1 MNTYIL
7 IILIYL
13 IGLTILNFWKSR
25 QVKNQDD
32 MMLAGRQIPIMKM
45 VFTLICTWIGSGTFI
60 SGAEFAAKAGWS
72 AMWQVAGVG
81 VGIVIIYFLASKI
94 RTFGQY
100 TVGDI
105 LEVRYGPVARL
116 FGAFAI
122 IISFTTIVSYQFKA
136 GGYIINVI
144 TDGQITT
151 QQGVFFAFL
160 FVTLFTMIGGMVA
173 IANTDLPNGIVILS
187 ALVIS
192 TPLVIMSVLKTGLF
206 RYIPYDK
213 FTELAQS
220 APDTLVYA
228 LPETHRAVF
237 NPTFTYNPTLKILAM
252 GISTMLLLLGVQ
264 SLYQKFYSARSARE
278 ARKAA
283 GIWVFGTL
291 IIESVAVIIAI
302 FATAYFANKLFIAQP
317 AFDHAEVILR
327 AAREMLPPVIGVLL
341 LGAATVVVIST
352 GMNYLLSP
360 TTTLIRDIWQRFFSK
375 KSGNVEEQAG
385 PIGRDSSYWPL
396 KATAAALFVSFFL
409 PWFKIPAA
417 QGTAAY
423 SGFSVGAFLKSSGIF
438 GAGFLGILFQIL
450 IFLIPV
456 GAVVVLILA
465 LLKRKTEIAA
475 LILGLLP
482 FLALIIILFKSNQV
496 LDQLGIGV
504 YLAMVAGFAAVI
516 YRSSLKISA
525 ETKVVLLQKFLIVL
539 VGVFAY
545 LMATQMRSV
554 MENALFA
561 YTIYG
566 VAITP
571 PLIAAL
577 AWKRVTKAAGLVSII
592 SATLVTIG
600 LKLAGSLW
608 PSIMKPAGDPNADP
622 FGIPIL
628 YPALAVALL
637 ALFIITPL
645 TKKPSAEVLSKLFP
659 EKKSE

>member
-7 IILIYL
+7 IILVYL
-13 IGLTILNFWKSR
+13 VGLTIMNFWKSR
-25 QVKNQDD
+25 QVKSQDD

-81 VGIVIIYFLASKI
+81 VGIVVIYFLASKI

-105 LEVRYGPVARL
+105 LEVRYGPVARVV
-116 FGAFAI
+116 GAFAI
-122 IISFTTIVSYQFKA
+122 IVSFTTIVSYQFKA
-136 GGYIINVI
+136 GGYILNVVS
-144 TDGQITT
+144 DAQITT

-160 FVTLFTMIGGMVA
+160 FVTVFTMIGGMVA

-192 TPLVIMSVLKTGLF
+192 TPLVIMEVMGSGLF
-206 RYIPYDK
+206 RFLPLNE
-213 FTELAQS
+213 FNNLLAT
-220 APDTLVYA
+220 APDKVAYA
-228 LPETHRAVF
+228 LPETHRAIF

-291 IIESVAVIIAI
+291 IIEAVAVIIAI
-302 FATAYFANKLFIAQP
+302 FATAHFANKLFIAPP

-327 AAREMLPPVIGVLL
+327 AAREMLPPAVGVLL

-360 TTTLIRDIWQRFFSK
+360 TTTLIRDILQRFFGK
-375 KSGNVEEQAG
+375 KEKAEVEKAAEG
-385 PIGRDSSYWPL
+385 TGIRWPL
-396 KATAAALFVSFFL
+396 VIAAAALVVAFFL
-409 PWFKIPAA
+409 PWFKL
-417 QGTAAY
+417 
-423 SGFSVGAFLKSSGIF
+423 SGASYAGFAVGSFLSTSGALD
-438 GAGFLGILFQIL
+438 AGFLSWILQL
-450 IFLIPV
+450 LVLLIPV
-456 GAVVVLILA
+456 SAALVIVLVMLR
-465 LLKRKTEIAA
+465 RKTEVAA
-475 LILGLLP
+475 LVAGLLP
-482 FLALIIILFKSNQV
+482 FVALIFMLFNSSQV
-496 LDQLGIGV
+496 LDQMGIGV
-504 YLAMVAGFAAVI
+504 YLAMVAGLASVI
-516 YRSSLKISA
+516 YRTSIQLDSEKR
-525 ETKVVLLQKFLIVL
+525 TVLLQKFLIVL

-571 PLIAAL
+571 VLIAAL

-592 SATLVTIG
+592 SATVVTVA
-600 LKLAGSLW
+600 LKLAGSIW
-608 PSIMKPAGDPNADP
+608 PSIMKPLGDPNADP

-628 YPALAVALL
+628 YPALAVSLL

-645 TKKPSAEVLSKLFP
+645 TKKPSREVLAKLFP
-659 EKKSE
+659 EEKAE

>member
-1 MNTYIL
+1 MNMYIL

-13 IGLTILNFWKSR
+13 AGLTIMNFWKSR

-32 MMLAGRQIPIMKM
+32 MMLAGRKIPLMKM

-81 VGIVIIYFLASKI
+81 VGIVIIYFLAGKI

-105 LEVRYGPVARL
+105 LEVRYGPIARVV
-116 FGAFAI
+116 GAFAI
-122 IISFTTIVSYQFKA
+122 MISFTTIVSYQFKA
-136 GGYIINVI
+136 GGYILNVI
-144 TDGQITT
+144 SDGSITT

-160 FVTLFTMIGGMVA
+160 FVTVFTMIGGMVA

-192 TPLVIMSVLKTGLF
+192 TPLVIMEVAGSGLF
-206 RYIPYDK
+206 RYLPVQE
-213 FTELAQS
+213 FNNLLAT
-220 APDTLVYA
+220 APDKLAYA

-264 SLYQKFYSARSARE
+264 SLYQKFYSARTAKE

-302 FATAYFANKLFIAQP
+302 FATAYFANKLFIAEP

-327 AAREMLPPVIGVLL
+327 AAREILPPAVGVLL

-360 TTTLIRDIWQRFFSK
+360 TTTLIRDIIQRFFGK
-375 KSGNVEEQAG
+375 KGKQAEVQTQKNNG
-385 PIGRDSSYWPL
+385 LSWPL
-396 KATAAALFVSFFL
+396 LIAAGALVVAFLL
-409 PWFKIPAA
+409 PWFKLSGASH
-417 QGTAAY
+417 
-423 SGFSVGAFLKSSGIF
+423 SGFAVGSFLSTSG
-438 GAGFLGILFQIL
+438 ALESASLGWIIQIL
-450 IFLIPV
+450 VFLIPLT
-456 GAVVVLILA
+456 AVLVIALVVMR
-465 LLKRKTEIAA
+465 RKTEVVA
-475 LILGLLP
+475 LITGLLP
-482 FLALIIILFKSNQV
+482 FVALIILLFNNSQV
-496 LDQLGIGV
+496 LDQLGIGA
-504 YLAMVAGFAAVI
+504 YLSMVAGLAVVI
-516 YRSSLKISA
+516 YRTSIQMGSEKR
-525 ETKVVLLQKFLIVL
+525 TVLLQKFLIVL

-571 PLIAAL
+571 VLIAAL
-577 AWKRVTKAAGLVSII
+577 AWKRVTKAAGLASII
-592 SATLVTIG
+592 SATVVTIA
-600 LKLAGSLW
+600 LKLAGSIW
-608 PSIMKPAGDPNADP
+608 PSIMKPVGDPNADP

-628 YPALAVALL
+628 YPALAVSLL

-645 TKKPSAEVLSKLFP
+645 TKKPSPEVLAKLFP
-659 EKKSE
+659 EKGSEETT

>member
-1 MNTYIL
+1 MNKYIL
-7 IILIYL
+7 IILVYL
-13 IGLTILNFWKSR
+13 AGLTIMNFWKSR
-25 QVKNQDD
+25 KVKSQDE
-32 MMLAGRQIPIMKM
+32 MMLAGRQIPMTKM

-81 VGIVIIYFLASKI
+81 VGIIIIYFLSSKI

-105 LEVRYGPVARL
+105 LEVRYGPVARVV
-116 FGAFAI
+116 GAFAI

-136 GGYIINVI
+136 GGYILNVVS
-144 TDGQITT
+144 DGQITT

-160 FVTLFTMIGGMVA
+160 FVTVFTMIGGMVA
-173 IANTDLPNGIVILS
+173 IANTELPNGIVIVS

-192 TPLVIMSVLKTGLF
+192 TPLVIMEVMGSGLF
-206 RYIPYDK
+206 RYLPLNE
-213 FTELAQS
+213 FNNLVAT
-220 APDTLVYA
+220 APDQVAYA
-228 LPETHRAVF
+228 LPETHRAIF
-237 NPTFTYNPTLKILAM
+237 NPTFTYNPPLKILAM

-291 IIESVAVIIAI
+291 LLESVAVIIAI
-302 FATAYFANKLFIAQP
+302 FATAHFANKLFIAQP

-327 AAREMLPPVIGVLL
+327 AAREMLPPAVGVLL

-360 TTTLIRDIWQRFFSK
+360 TTTLIRDILQRFFGK
-375 KSGNVEEQAG
+375 KEKQEVEKAAEG
-385 PIGRDSSYWPL
+385 TGIRWPL
-396 KATAAALFVSFFL
+396 VIAAAGLIVAFFL
-409 PWFKIPAA
+409 PWFKLAGA
-417 QGTAAY
+417 SYAGFAVGSFLST
-423 SGFSVGAFLKSSGIF
+423 SGALE
-438 GAGFLGILFQIL
+438 AGFLSWILQL
-450 IFLIPV
+450 LVLLIPFSAALV
-456 GAVVVLILA
+456 IVLVVLR
-465 LLKRKTEIAA
+465 RKTEVVA
-475 LILGLLP
+475 LVSGLLP
-482 FLALIIILFKSNQV
+482 FVALIFILFNSSQV

-504 YLAMVAGFAAVI
+504 YLAMVAGLASVI
-516 YRSSLKISA
+516 YRTSIRLDSEKRM
-525 ETKVVLLQKFLIVL
+525 VLLQKFLIVL

-545 LMATQMRSV
+545 LMATQMLSV

-571 PLIAAL
+571 VLIAAL
-577 AWKRVTKAAGLVSII
+577 VWKRVTKAAGLVSII
-592 SATLVTIG
+592 SATLVTIA
-600 LKLAGSLW
+600 LKLAGSIW
-608 PSIMKPAGDPNADP
+608 PSIMKPAGNPNADP

-628 YPALAVALL
+628 YPALAVSLL

-645 TKKPSAEVLSKLFP
+645 TKKPSKEVLAKLFP
-659 EKKSE
+659 EKKAE

>member
-1 MNTYIL
+1 MNKYIL
-7 IILIYL
+7 IILVYL
-13 IGLTILNFWKSR
+13 AGLTIMNFWKSR
-25 QVKNQDD
+25 KVKSQDE
-32 MMLAGRQIPIMKM
+32 MMLAGRQIPMMKM

-81 VGIVIIYFLASKI
+81 VGIIIIYFLSSKI

-105 LEVRYGPVARL
+105 LEVRYGPVARVV
-116 FGAFAI
+116 GAFAI

-136 GGYIINVI
+136 GGYILNVVS
-144 TDGQITT
+144 DGQITT

-160 FVTLFTMIGGMVA
+160 FVTVFTMIGGMVA
-173 IANTDLPNGIVILS
+173 IANTDLPNGIVIVS

-192 TPLVIMSVLKTGLF
+192 TPLVIMEVMGSGLF
-206 RYIPYDK
+206 RYLPLNE
-213 FTELAQS
+213 FNNLVAT
-220 APDTLVYA
+220 APDQVAYA
-228 LPETHRAVF
+228 LPETHRAIF
-237 NPTFTYNPTLKILAM
+237 NPTFTYNPPLKILAM

-291 IIESVAVIIAI
+291 LLESVAVIVAI
-302 FATAYFANKLFIAQP
+302 FATAHFANKLFIAQP

-327 AAREMLPPVIGVLL
+327 AAREMLPPVVGVLL

-360 TTTLIRDIWQRFFSK
+360 TTTLIHDILQRFFGK
-375 KSGNVEEQAG
+375 KEKQEVEKAAEG
-385 PIGRDSSYWPL
+385 TGIRWPL
-396 KATAAALFVSFFL
+396 VIAAAALVVSFFL
-409 PWFKIPAA
+409 PWFKLTGASYA
-417 QGTAAY
+417 GFAVGSFLST
-423 SGFSVGAFLKSSGIF
+423 SGALE
-438 GAGFLGILFQIL
+438 AGFLSWIFQL
-450 IFLIPV
+450 LVLLIPISAALV
-456 GAVVVLILA
+456 IVLVVLR
-465 LLKRKTEIAA
+465 RKTEVVA
-475 LILGLLP
+475 LVSGLLP
-482 FLALIIILFKSNQV
+482 FVTLIIILFNSSQV

-504 YLAMVAGFAAVI
+504 YLAMVAGLASVI
-516 YRSSLKISA
+516 YRTSIRLDSEKR
-525 ETKVVLLQKFLIVL
+525 TVLLQKFLIVL

-545 LMATQMRSV
+545 LMATQMLSV

-571 PLIAAL
+571 VLIAAL
-577 AWKRVTKAAGLVSII
+577 VWKRVTKAAGLVSIV
-592 SATLVTIG
+592 SATMVTIA
-600 LKLAGSLW
+600 LKLAGSIW
-608 PSIMKPAGDPNADP
+608 PSIMKPAGNPNADP

-628 YPALAVALL
+628 YPALAVSLL

-645 TKKPSAEVLSKLFP
+645 TKKPSKEVLAKLFP
-659 EKKSE
+659 EKKAE

>member
-7 IILIYL
+7 IILVYL
-13 IGLTILNFWKSR
+13 VGLTIMNFWKSR
-25 QVKNQDD
+25 QVKSQDD

-81 VGIVIIYFLASKI
+81 VGIVVIYFLASKI

-105 LEVRYGPVARL
+105 LEVRYGPVARVV
-116 FGAFAI
+116 GAFAI
-122 IISFTTIVSYQFKA
+122 IVSFTTIVSYQFKA
-136 GGYIINVI
+136 GGYILNVVS
-144 TDGQITT
+144 DAQITT

-160 FVTLFTMIGGMVA
+160 FVTVFTMIGGMVA

-192 TPLVIMSVLKTGLF
+192 TPLVIMEVMGSGLF
-206 RYIPYDK
+206 RFLPLNE
-213 FTELAQS
+213 FNNLLAT
-220 APDTLVYA
+220 APDKVAYA
-228 LPETHRAVF
+228 LPETHRAIF

-291 IIESVAVIIAI
+291 IIEAVAVIIAI
-302 FATAYFANKLFIAQP
+302 FATAHFANKLFIAPP

-327 AAREMLPPVIGVLL
+327 AAREMLPPAVGVLL

-360 TTTLIRDIWQRFFSK
+360 TTTLIRDILQRFFGK
-375 KSGNVEEQAG
+375 KEKAEVEKAAEG
-385 PIGRDSSYWPL
+385 TGIRWPL
-396 KATAAALFVSFFL
+396 VIAAAALVVAFFL
-409 PWFKIPAA
+409 PWFKL
-417 QGTAAY
+417 
-423 SGFSVGAFLKSSGIF
+423 SGASYAGFAVGSFLSTSGALD
-438 GAGFLGILFQIL
+438 AGFLSWILQL
-450 IFLIPV
+450 LVLLIPV
-456 GAVVVLILA
+456 S
-465 LLKRKTEIAA
+465 AA
-475 LILGLLP
+475 LVIVLVMLRRTTEVVALVAGLLP
-482 FLALIIILFKSNQV
+482 FVALIFMLFNSSQV
-496 LDQLGIGV
+496 LDQMGIGV
-504 YLAMVAGFAAVI
+504 YLAMVAGLASVI
-516 YRSSLKISA
+516 YRTSIQLDSEKR
-525 ETKVVLLQKFLIVL
+525 TVLLQKFLIVL

-571 PLIAAL
+571 VLIAAL

-592 SATLVTIG
+592 SATVVTVA
-600 LKLAGSLW
+600 LKLAGSIW
-608 PSIMKPAGDPNADP
+608 PSIMKPLGDPNADP

-628 YPALAVALL
+628 YPALAVSLL

-645 TKKPSAEVLSKLFP
+645 TKKPSREVLAKLFP
-659 EKKSE
+659 EEKAE

>member
-7 IILIYL
+7 IILVYL
-13 IGLTILNFWKSR
+13 TGLTILNFWKSR

-81 VGIVIIYFLASKI
+81 VGIVIIYFLAGKI

-122 IISFTTIVSYQFKA
+122 LISFTTIVSYQFKA
-136 GGYIINVI
+136 GGYILNVI

-173 IANTDLPNGIVILS
+173 IANTDLPNGIVILT

-192 TPLVIMSVLKTGLF
+192 TPLVIMSVLKSGLF
-206 RYIPYDK
+206 KYIPAEK
-213 FTELAQS
+213 FMEMAQTVPDRLAF
-220 APDTLVYA
+220 T

-237 NPTFTYNPTLKILAM
+237 NPTFTHNPTLKILAM

-264 SLYQKFYSARSARE
+264 SLYQKFYSARNARE

-291 IIESVAVIIAI
+291 FIESVAVIIAI
-302 FATAYFANKLFIAQP
+302 FATAYFADKLFIAQP

-327 AAREMLPPVIGVLL
+327 AAREMLPPAVGVLL
-341 LGAATVVVIST
+341 LAAATVVVIST

-360 TTTLIRDIWQRFFSK
+360 TTTLIRDIFQRFFSK
-375 KSGNVEEQAG
+375 KNRNVEQKIESSG
-385 PIGRDSSYWPL
+385 SDRSYWPL
-396 KATAAALFVSFFL
+396 KAAAAALLVSFFL
-409 PWFKIPAA
+409 PWFKVPAA
-417 QGTAAY
+417 QGTASYA
-423 SGFSVGAFLKSSGIF
+423 GFSVGAFLKTADVF
-438 GAGFLGILFQIL
+438 GAGFLGTLFQIL
-450 IFLIPV
+450 IFLIPT
-456 GAVVVLILA
+456 GAVVVLVLA
-465 LLKRKTEIAA
+465 VLNRKTELAA

-482 FLALIIILFKSNQV
+482 FLALIFILFKNNQV
-496 LDQLGIGV
+496 LEQLGIGV
-504 YLAMVAGFAAVI
+504 YLAMVAGLAAVI

-577 AWKRVTKAAGLVSII
+577 AWKRATKAAGLVSII

-600 LKLAGSLW
+600 LKLAGSIW

-628 YPALAVALL
+628 YPALAVSLL

-645 TKKPSAEVLSKLFP
+645 TKKPSAEVLNKLFP

>member
-7 IILIYL
+7 IILVYL
-13 IGLTILNFWKSR
+13 VGLTIMNFWKSR
-25 QVKNQDD
+25 QVKSQDD

-81 VGIVIIYFLASKI
+81 VGIVVIYFLASKI

-105 LEVRYGPVARL
+105 LEVRYGPVARVV
-116 FGAFAI
+116 GAFAI

-136 GGYIINVI
+136 GGYILNVVS
-144 TDGQITT
+144 DAQITT

-160 FVTLFTMIGGMVA
+160 FVTVFTMIGGMVA

-192 TPLVIMSVLKTGLF
+192 TPLVIMEVMGSGLF
-206 RYIPYDK
+206 RFLPLNE
-213 FTELAQS
+213 FNNLLAT
-220 APDTLVYA
+220 APDQVAYA
-228 LPETHRAVF
+228 LPETHRAIF
-237 NPTFTYNPTLKILAM
+237 NPTFTYNPPLKILAM

-264 SLYQKFYSARSARE
+264 SLYQKFYSARTARE

-291 IIESVAVIIAI
+291 IIEAVAVIIAI
-302 FATAYFANKLFIAQP
+302 FATAHFANKLFIAQP

-327 AAREMLPPVIGVLL
+327 AAREMLPPAVGVLL

-360 TTTLIRDIWQRFFSK
+360 TTTLIRDILQRFFGK
-375 KSGNVEEQAG
+375 KEKAEAEKAAEGSG
-385 PIGRDSSYWPL
+385 IRWPL
-396 KATAAALFVSFFL
+396 VIAAAALVVAFFL
-409 PWFKIPAA
+409 PWFKL
-417 QGTAAY
+417 
-423 SGFSVGAFLKSSGIF
+423 SGASY
-438 GAGFLGILFQIL
+438 AGFAVGSFLSTSGALDAGLLSWILQL
-450 IFLIPV
+450 LVFLIPV
-456 GAVVVLILA
+456 SAALVIVLVVLR
-465 LLKRKTEIAA
+465 RKTEVMA
-475 LILGLLP
+475 LVSGLLP
-482 FLALIIILFKSNQV
+482 FVALIFMLFKSSQV
-496 LDQLGIGV
+496 LDQMGIGV
-504 YLAMVAGFAAVI
+504 YLAMVAGLASVI
-516 YRSSLKISA
+516 YRTSIQLDSEKR
-525 ETKVVLLQKFLIVL
+525 TVLLQKFLIVL

-571 PLIAAL
+571 VLIAAL

-592 SATLVTIG
+592 SATVVTVA
-600 LKLAGSLW
+600 LKLAGSIW
-608 PSIMKPAGDPNADP
+608 PSIMKPLGDPNADP

-628 YPALAVALL
+628 YPALAVSLL

-645 TKKPSAEVLSKLFP
+645 TKKPSREVLAKLFP
-659 EKKSE
+659 EEKAE

>member
-1 MNTYIL
+1 M
-7 IILIYL
+7 
-13 IGLTILNFWKSR
+13 NFWKSR
-25 QVKNQDD
+25 KVKSQDD

-105 LEVRYGPVARL
+105 LEVRYGPVARVV
-116 FGAFAI
+116 GALAI

-136 GGYIINVI
+136 GGYILNVVS
-144 TDGQITT
+144 DAQITT

-160 FVTLFTMIGGMVA
+160 FVTVFTMIGGMVA

-192 TPLVIMSVLKTGLF
+192 TPLVIMEVMGSGLF
-206 RYIPYDK
+206 RFLPLNEFNNLIA
-213 FTELAQS
+213 T
-220 APDTLVYA
+220 APDQAVYA
-228 LPETHRAVF
+228 LPETHRAIF
-237 NPTFTYNPTLKILAM
+237 NPTFTYNPPLKILAM

-327 AAREMLPPVIGVLL
+327 AAREMLPPAVGVLL

-360 TTTLIRDIWQRFFSK
+360 TTTLIRDILQRFFGK
-375 KSGNVEEQAG
+375 KEKAEVEKAAEGAG
-385 PIGRDSSYWPL
+385 IRWPL
-396 KATAAALFVSFFL
+396 VIAAAALVVAFFL
-409 PWFKIPAA
+409 PWFKL
-417 QGTAAY
+417 
-423 SGFSVGAFLKSSGIF
+423 SGASY
-438 GAGFLGILFQIL
+438 AGFAVGSFLSTSGALEAGMLSWILQL
-450 IFLIPV
+450 LVLLIPISAALV
-456 GAVVVLILA
+456 IVLVMMR
-465 LLKRKTEIAA
+465 RKTELVA
-475 LILGLLP
+475 LVSGLLP
-482 FLALIIILFKSNQV
+482 FVALIFILFNSSQV
-496 LDQLGIGV
+496 LDQMGIGV
-504 YLAMVAGFAAVI
+504 YLAMVAGLASVI
-516 YRSSLKISA
+516 YRTSIQLDSEKR
-525 ETKVVLLQKFLIVL
+525 TVLLQKFLIVL

-571 PLIAAL
+571 VLIAAL

-592 SATLVTIG
+592 SATAVTIA
-600 LKLAGSLW
+600 LKLAGSIW

-628 YPALAVALL
+628 YPALAVSLL

-645 TKKPSAEVLSKLFP
+645 TKKPSQEVLAKLFP
-659 EKKSE
+659 EGKAEETT

>member
-1 MNTYIL
+1 MNKYIL
-7 IILIYL
+7 IILVYL
-13 IGLTILNFWKSR
+13 AGLTIMNFWKSR
-25 QVKNQDD
+25 KVKSQDE
-32 MMLAGRQIPIMKM
+32 MMLAGRQIPMTKM

-81 VGIVIIYFLASKI
+81 VGIIIIYFLSSKI

-105 LEVRYGPVARL
+105 LEVRYGPVARVV
-116 FGAFAI
+116 GAFAI

-136 GGYIINVI
+136 GGYILNVVS
-144 TDGQITT
+144 DGQITT

-160 FVTLFTMIGGMVA
+160 FVTVFTMIGGMVA
-173 IANTDLPNGIVILS
+173 IANTDLPNGIVIVS

-192 TPLVIMSVLKTGLF
+192 TPLVIMEVMGSGLF
-206 RYIPYDK
+206 RYLPLNE
-213 FTELAQS
+213 FNNLVAT
-220 APDTLVYA
+220 APDQVAYA
-228 LPETHRAVF
+228 LPETHRAIF
-237 NPTFTYNPTLKILAM
+237 NPTFTYNPPLKILAM

-291 IIESVAVIIAI
+291 LLESVAVIIAI
-302 FATAYFANKLFIAQP
+302 FATAHFANKLFIAQP

-327 AAREMLPPVIGVLL
+327 AAREMLPPAVGVLL

-360 TTTLIRDIWQRFFSK
+360 TTTLIRDILQRFFGK
-375 KSGNVEEQAG
+375 KEKQEVEKAAEG
-385 PIGRDSSYWPL
+385 TGIRWPL
-396 KATAAALFVSFFL
+396 VIAAAGLIVAFFL
-409 PWFKIPAA
+409 PWFKLAGA
-417 QGTAAY
+417 SYAGFAVGSFLST
-423 SGFSVGAFLKSSGIF
+423 SGALE
-438 GAGFLGILFQIL
+438 AGFLSWILQL
-450 IFLIPV
+450 LVLLIPFSAALV
-456 GAVVVLILA
+456 IVLVVLR
-465 LLKRKTEIAA
+465 RKTEVVA
-475 LILGLLP
+475 LVSGLLP
-482 FLALIIILFKSNQV
+482 FVALIFILFNSSQV

-504 YLAMVAGFAAVI
+504 YLAMVAGLASVI
-516 YRSSLKISA
+516 YRTSIRLDSEKRM
-525 ETKVVLLQKFLIVL
+525 VLLQKFLIVL

-545 LMATQMRSV
+545 LMATQMLSV

-571 PLIAAL
+571 VLIAAL
-577 AWKRVTKAAGLVSII
+577 VWKRVTKAAGLVSII
-592 SATLVTIG
+592 SATLVTIA
-600 LKLAGSLW
+600 LKLAGSIW
-608 PSIMKPAGDPNADP
+608 PSIMKPAGNPNADP

-628 YPALAVALL
+628 YPALAVSLL

-645 TKKPSAEVLSKLFP
+645 TKKPSKEVLAKLFP
-659 EKKSE
+659 EKKAE